1 MGALTLAQI
10 IEILLKGGISLTVVG
25 FVMYMFWFIVKH
37 LVLKISEATEKML
50 KLMDEHKNDASRIG
64 KFVMDEHQKM
74 IELLNKINGKSG

>member
-1 MGALTLAQI
+1 
-10 IEILLKGGISLTVVG
+10 
-25 FVMYMFWFIVKH
+25 MYMFWFIVKH